1 MLQTSQIARESPAW
15 INTRLEF
22 EIAAIVRKDR
32 INRRLKYLLSE
43 LEEDDLNRPRELALL
58 HQEQANRPWVS
69 PAPVAI
75 PTPKLQARMS
85 VIDRIKAKATQARA
99 IAPKAIA
106 DFEAD
111 LDSLIAEGPV
121 LESARLAAV
130 GMHKEAFSGIHGE
143 IDGLKSAIDILS
155 NGAPPLGNSETK

>member
-69 PAPVAI
+69 PAPIAI
-75 PTPKLQARMS
+75 TQPPQARMS

-121 LESARLAAV
+121 LENARLAAV
-130 GMHKEAFSGIHGE
+130 GMHKQAFSGIQGE